1 MKKIVLMANDYVG
14 LMITK
19 DLVSKEN
26 ETVCELTKNFK

>member
-19 DLVSKEN
+19 DIVSREN
-26 ETVCELTKNFK
+26 ETVCELIKNLK